1 MYDAGKRKK
10 RPTVESER
18 KDITS
23 LCRGNGGRAAHHDD
37 YDADDDEEEEED
49 EYEDEYY

>member
-1 MYDAGKRKK
+1 MDVRCRQAKK

-18 KDITS
+18 KDIPR

-37 YDADDDEEEEED
+37 YDDDDDEEEEEE
-49 EYEDEYY
+49 EYEYY